1 MARSPASRELPPP
14 LELVCLKA
22 LWELGEGNVNDVR
35 RMISGTKP
43 LAYTTVMTLLDRLS
57 RKGAA
62 SRRKVGR
69 AFLYSAEVSQHSV
82 RRLALQELLNHHFDG
97 SAEQLLDFLR
107 DGERLSTRAAAAS
120 SGNLDTAL
128 L

>member
-1 MARSPASRELPPP
+1 MARSAASRELPPP

-22 LWELGEGNVNDVR
+22 LWALGEGNVSDVR

-43 LAYTTVMTLLDRLS
+43 LAYTTVMTLLDRLA
-57 RKGAA
+57 RKGVA

-69 AFLYSAEVSQHSV
+69 AFVYSAEVSQQSV
-82 RRLALQELLNHHFDG
+82 RRLALQELLNNHFDG

-107 DGERLSTRAAAAS
+107 DGERLSARAAAAS

>member
-1 MARSPASRELPPP
+1 MARSAASRELPPP
-14 LELVCLKA
+14 LELLCLKA
-22 LWELGEGNVNDVR
+22 LWALGEGNVNDVLR
-35 RMISGTKP
+35 VIAGTKP
-43 LAYTTVMTLLDRLS
+43 LAYTTVMTLLDRLA

-69 AFLYSAEVSQHSV
+69 AFVYSAEVSRQSV
-82 RRLALQELLNHHFDG
+82 RRLALQELLNNHFDG

-107 DGERLSTRAAAAS
+107 DGDRLSARAAAAS